1 MQEVKMYKLTTR
13 WFARWAKKE
22 HISDEML
29 KKSINDLGD
38 KLSTVSLGSGLYKV
52 RMASCGSGKSSSYRT
67 IVIFRKDDRV
77 LMVYGFAKSK
87 QDNLSKEDLK
97 KFKALARDFLSL
109 LEDDIELLI
118 QENEYF
124 YIGDN
129 NER

>member
-1 MQEVKMYKLTTR
+1 MYKLTTR

-29 KKSINDLGD
+29 VKSIHDLED

-52 RMASCGSGKSSSYRT
+52 RVASCSSGKSSSYRT

-97 KFKALARDFLSL
+97 KFKSFSKEFLAFLDDE
-109 LEDDIELLI
+109 LEELIEQNKFI
-118 QENEYF
+118 S
-124 YIGDN
+124 IGDN
-129 NER
+129 DDR

>member
-1 MQEVKMYKLTTR
+1 MYKLTTR
-13 WFARWAKKE
+13 WFARWAKKV

-29 KKSINDLGD
+29 LKSIKDLEDG
-38 KLSTVSLGSGLYKV
+38 LSSVSLGGGLYKV
-52 RMASCGSGKSSSYRT
+52 RVDSGKSSAYRT
-67 IVIFRKDDRV
+67 IIVFKKDDRA

-97 KFKALARDFLSL
+97 RYKVFAKMFLSL

-124 YIGDN
+124 YIGDDDG
-129 NER
+129 R

>member
-1 MQEVKMYKLTTR
+1 MYKLTTR

-29 KKSINDLGD
+29 LKSIKDLED
-38 KLSTVSLGSGLYKV
+38 ELSSVSLGSGLYKV
-52 RMASCGSGKSSSYRT
+52 RVASCDSGKSSAYRT
-67 IVIFRKDDRV
+67 IVIFRKQDRV
-77 LMVYGFAKSK
+77 LMVYGFAKNK
-87 QDNLSKEDLK
+87 QDNLTKEDLK
-97 KFKALARDFLSL
+97 RYKILAKNFLSI